1 MGCLV
6 PAAHLKKV
14 RDEAAGGVL
23 GFGDSY
29 VEVLPVTGFFRLLA
43 RYRRVIILT
52 SALLLSFLLMTLQVR
67 HESAVVTFTRQSL
80 LFAFSPFINVTA
92 ATIRGASGLWQDY
105 VDLRTLREENKR
117 LTVEMSTLKRR
128 LDQLQ
133 EQALETQRL
142 QRLLAMRDNSQADFL
157 TARVVGKDATN
168 WFKTILLDCGSMHGV
183 RRDQPVLAP
192 NGLVGR
198 VVEVAPTSARV
209 QLLTDSVSA
218 VGGLIRRTRVTGI
231 ISGILGAGARIRY
244 LPLMSDVAVG
254 DEVVTSG
261 MGGLFPKGILI
272 GRIATVERKS
282 GALFQEATLTPAVDL
297 SRLEEVLILKGIEVR
312 EGFEPRTERRQ

>member
-1 MGCLV
+1 MTL
-6 PAAHLKKV
+6 L
-14 RDEAAGGVL
+14 L
-23 GFGDSY
+23 
-29 VEVLPVTGFFRLLA
+29 RLLA
-43 RYRRVIILT
+43 RYRRAIILT

-67 HESAVVTFTRQSL
+67 HETAVVTFTRQAL
-80 LFAFSPFINVTA
+80 LFAFSPFIKVTA
-92 ATIRGASGLWQDY
+92 ASIHGVASVWQDY

-117 LTVEMSTLKRR
+117 LQLEVSTLKRR

-142 QRLLAMRDNSQADFL
+142 QRLLAMRDSSQAEFL

-168 WFKTILLDCGSMHGV
+168 WFKTILLDCGSMEGV

-198 VVEVAPTSARV
+198 VVEVTPTSARV
-209 QLLTDSVSA
+209 QLFTDAVSA
-218 VGGLIRRTRVTGI
+218 VGGLIQRTRVTGI
-231 ISGILGAGARIRY
+231 VSGNLGAGTRIRY
-244 LPLMSDVAVG
+244 LPLMGDVVVG

-261 MGGLFPKGILI
+261 MGGVFPKGIPI

-297 SRLEEVLILKGIEVR
+297 SRLEEVLILKSLEVR
-312 EGFEPRTERRQ
+312 EGFEARTERPQ

>member
-1 MGCLV
+1 MT
-6 PAAHLKKV
+6 
-14 RDEAAGGVL
+14 VL
-23 GFGDSY
+23 
-29 VEVLPVTGFFRLLA
+29 LRLLA
-43 RYRRVIILT
+43 RYRRAIILT

-67 HESAVVTFTRQSL
+67 HETAVVTFTRQAL
-80 LFAFSPFINVTA
+80 LFVVSPFIKVTA
-92 ATIRGASGLWQDY
+92 ATIHGVTSIWQDY

-117 LTVEMSTLKRR
+117 LQFEASTLKRR

-142 QRLLAMRDNSQADFL
+142 QRLLAMRDSSQAEFL

-168 WFKTILLDCGSMHGV
+168 WFKTILLDCGSREGV

-198 VVEVAPTSARV
+198 VVEVTPTSARV
-209 QLLTDSVSA
+209 QLLTDPVSA
-218 VGGLIRRTRVTGI
+218 IGGLIQRTRVTGI
-231 ISGILGAGARIRY
+231 VSGNLGAGARVRY
-244 LPLMSDVAVG
+244 LPLMGDVVVG
-254 DEVVTSG
+254 EEVVTSG
-261 MGGLFPKGILI
+261 MGGVFPKGIPI

-297 SRLEEVLILKGIEVR
+297 GRLEEVLILKTLEVR
-312 EGFEPRTERRQ
+312 EGFESRTERRQ